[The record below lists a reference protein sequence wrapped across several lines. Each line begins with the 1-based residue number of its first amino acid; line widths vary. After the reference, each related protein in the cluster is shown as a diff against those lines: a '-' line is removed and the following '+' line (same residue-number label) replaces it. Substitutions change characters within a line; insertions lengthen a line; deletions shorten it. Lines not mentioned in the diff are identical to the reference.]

1 MRATVPRDPI
11 SSLNPAT
18 CYIYSHLFNYSK
30 RFGSDHEISRKVTKK
45 VKNKKNHILP
55 KPSSWIYRKSYN
67 LENEQ
72 QTLNLCAV
80 PTATFYYHLF
90 PKKIRKR
97 KHYFHCPICCGNS
110 VLYSNNGWQVLGE
123 QERPGDAIDVDFTNL
138 PLTKMLI
145 GAKLY

>member
-45 VKNKKNHILP
+45 VKNKKIIYCQSHLLGYIENHITL
-55 KPSSWIYRKSYN
+55 KMSSGLLICAQFLLQHSIIIYSQK
-67 LENEQ
+67 
-72 QTLNLCAV
+72 
-80 PTATFYYHLF
+80 
-90 PKKIRKR
+90 